1 MLETNSPLESGITD
15 ITGTSDLSILGNSRN
30 HFLQAAKWARF
41 LAILA
46 FVIYGFVML
55 LFVFGGSSF
64 MMMDSGVEDF
74 DASSAGVLTGV
85 FVFYGL
91 IFTVTTLVP
100 AIFLYIFASKM
111 ITAIDHNSN
120 MSLEASAK
128 NLKHFFMFYGV
139 IAIIYLGFMVLGLLM
154 FMVGGAFASF

>member
-15 ITGTSDLSILGNSRN
+15 ITGTSDLSILGISRN

-55 LFVFGGSSF
+55 LFVFGGSSMMSF

-85 FVFYGL
+85 
-91 IFTVTTLVP
+91 
-100 AIFLYIFASKM
+100 
-111 ITAIDHNSN
+111 
-120 MSLEASAK
+120 
-128 NLKHFFMFYGV
+128 
-139 IAIIYLGFMVLGLLM
+139 
-154 FMVGGAFASF
+154 